1 MSITIAPLAAA
12 VSRMDGKAA
21 VGSDRTSQQWR
32 DEVPLAM
39 RERAFFS
46 ARLQSAHMAQGLLDL
61 VRKGADL
68 GTVATDRGDLTM
80 SRSLFVRE
88 GRKMLDAAGYR
99 PTDPA
104 WEGTLLDHRTRQRL
118 GLIYDTNLS
127 QAREYARWQ
136 AGQDEGAL
144 DAFPA
149 QELYREEDREKPRD
163 WQRRW
168 AAAGGPAT
176 DGRMIALKSDP
187 VWSRISAFGT
197 PFPPY
202 DFGSGMG
209 VRDIP
214 RDEAESLGLIA
225 PGDTPERAD
234 VGFNDDL
241 QASVQGL
248 EPAVVD
254 ALMRSMD
261 GLVAIVGSTIKWVGG
276 GDPAA
281 RAAVGQIGTWQSLRL
296 RPAAAIPPDP
306 AAPKM
311 EVAAARKKLS
321 ETCDVPT
328 PLGDKAT
335 FGPHVLE
342 HWEEKGKTEAD
353 VANRLHFLSAAEDA
367 IRFPHEIWES
377 DDARKTRTFIHVTK
391 DETKARVLHAWEL
404 RDGKMESFISTS
416 DIERRGDKHRNGRL
430 IYAR

>member
-1 MSITIAPLAAA
+1 MSITIAPLAGA
-12 VSRMDGKAA
+12 VSRLGGKAA

-32 DEVPLAM
+32 DEMPLAM

-68 GTVATDRGDLTM
+68 GTAATSRGDLTM

-209 VRDIP
+209 VRDID
-214 RDEAESLGLIA
+214 REESESLGLIA
-225 PGDTPERAD
+225 PGETPERAD
-234 VGFNDDL
+234 VGFNDEL
-241 QASVQGL
+241 QASVKGL
-248 EPAVVD
+248 DPAVVD
-254 ALMRSMD
+254 ALVRSFGD
-261 GLVAIVGSTIKWVGG
+261 QAIVVDGSVKWRANLI
-276 GDPAA
+276 GDLFD
-281 RAAVGQIGTWQSLRL
+281 RAT
-296 RPAAAIPPDP
+296 RPGLNPN
-306 AAPKM
+306 
-311 EVAAARKKLS
+311 R
-321 ETCDVPT
+321 
-328 PLGDKAT
+328 
-335 FGPHVLE
+335 
-342 HWEEKGKTEAD
+342 KGKQEVSIGLATKKTADLAREAGAD
-353 VANRLHFLSAAEDA
+353 LEGVEMFLRED
-367 IRFPHEIWES
+367 
-377 DDARKTRTFIHVTK
+377 
-391 DETKARVLHAWEL
+391 
-404 RDGKMESFISTS
+404 
-416 DIERRGDKHRNGRL
+416 DIAKNWNKHGPEGERRSDQRPLTKSDFRLLPELWRNPDSVVPGNKPRTL
-430 IYAR
+430 EFRKEWQGTQLGVVWQQFPDQAKVYLRSFYAKKNAEGES